1 MQINS
6 NLIEDLKNQET
17 KNENNVFLSDEL
29 EELLSY
35 QESDSVFLKSNNPCI
50 YFQSKDILLKTKLV
64 SIKNKNKSTKLR
76 LVSEDSLFNLLDK
89 KLIEKIYIEFNE
101 DNIKEICCKDKI
113 INYKIKLNELNSYL
127 IKLTIKDK

>member
-50 YFQSKDILLKTKLV
+50 YFQSKDILLKTELV
-64 SIKNKNKSTKLR
+64 SIENKNDSIKLS
-76 LVSEDSLFNLLDK
+76 LISKDSLFNLLDK
-89 KLIEKIYIEFNE
+89 KLIEKLYIEFNE

-127 IKLTIKDK
+127 IKLIIKDK

>member
-6 NLIEDLKNQET
+6 NLIEDLKNQEA

-127 IKLTIKDK
+127 IKLIIKDK

>member
-76 LVSEDSLFNLLDK
+76 LVSEDSLFDLLDK

-101 DNIKEICCKDKI
+101 DNIKEICCKDKL

-127 IKLTIKDK
+127 IKLIIKDK

>member
-6 NLIEDLKNQET
+6 NLIEDLKNQEA

>member
-50 YFQSKDILLKTKLV
+50 YFQSKDILLKTELV
-64 SIKNKNKSTKLR
+64 SIENKNDSIKLS
-76 LVSEDSLFNLLDK
+76 LISKDSLFNFLDK
-89 KLIEKIYIEFNE
+89 KLIEKLYIEFNE

-127 IKLTIKDK
+127 IKLIIKDK

>member
-35 QESDSVFLKSNNPCI
+35 QESESVYLKSNNPCI

-64 SIKNKNKSTKLR
+64 SIKNKNKSTKLI

-89 KLIEKIYIEFNE
+89 KLIEKLYIEFNE

-127 IKLTIKDK
+127 IKLIIKGK